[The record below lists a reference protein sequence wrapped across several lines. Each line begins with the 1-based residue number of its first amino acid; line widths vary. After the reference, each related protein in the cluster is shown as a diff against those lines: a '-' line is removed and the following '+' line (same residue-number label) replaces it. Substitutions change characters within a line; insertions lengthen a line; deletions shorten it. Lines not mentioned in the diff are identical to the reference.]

1 MIDMEYEQYAT
12 AGILLIGAA
21 FLAWKKIKT
30 VMKDGEVTLAE
41 LIDIIE
47 DLPNITALKQMKKAE
62 IQALCEE
69 RGITTE
75 GTKAQL
81 IDLLRGA

>member
-1 MIDMEYEQYAT
+1 MEYEQYAT

-30 VMKDGEVTLAE
+30 VMKDGKV
-41 LIDIIE
+41 IIE

>member
-1 MIDMEYEQYAT
+1 MEYEQYAT
-12 AGILLIGAA
+12 AGLFLIGAA
-21 FLAWKKIKT
+21 FLAWKKIKA
-30 VMKDGEVTLAE
+30 VMKDGEVTLDE
-41 LIDIIE
+41 VMDIIE
-47 DLPNITALKQMKKAE
+47 DLPNIPKLKQMKKAE

-69 RGITTE
+69 RGVTTE